1 MKPTTDA
8 YRELQSAYDFF
19 NRELYNGELPACLLT
34 FQREKR
40 SFGYFSRNRFISA
53 STGDTTDEIAM
64 NPAYF
69 ATGPL
74 EEIMQTLVHEM
85 AHLWQ
90 AHFGKPGRRGYHNK
104 EWGDKMESIGL
115 MPSST
120 GKPGGKKTGECMA
133 DYIIPG
139 GLFEQ
144 KCAELLTKDFRITWM
159 DRFPVQ
165 REGMAIPEF
174 IKDSFQA
181 ELAEAGEEGG
191 DVLALMMPSAN
202 NSNRWKYSCPI
213 CPKVNVWGKPE
224 MKLKCGVCD
233 SELAGQG

>member
-1 MKPTTDA
+1 MKPTIDA
-8 YRELQSAYDFF
+8 YRELQTAYDHF
-19 NRELYNGELPACLLT
+19 NRELYDNALPACLLT

-53 STGDTTDEIAM
+53 ETGETTHEIAM

-90 AHFGKPGRRGYHNK
+90 QEFGTPGRRGYHNK

-120 GKPGGKKTGECMA
+120 GQPGGKKTGECMA

-139 GLFEQ
+139 GRFEAS
-144 KCAELLTKDFRITWM
+144 CAELLTNDFRITWM
-159 DRFPVQ
+159 DRFVVQ
-165 REGMAIPEF
+165 RNGAEVPAF
-174 IKDSFQA
+174 ISDSFA
-181 ELAEAGEEGG
+181 AEAGSEGG
-191 DVLALMMPSAN
+191 ESMTKPGGNA
-202 NSNRWKYSCPI
+202 SNRWKYSCPT
-213 CPKVNVWGKPE
+213 CPKINVWGKPE
-224 MKLKCGVCD
+224 MKLKCGECD
-233 SELAGQG
+233 SVLAGEG

>member
-1 MKPTTDA
+1 MKPTSDA
-8 YRELQSAYDFF
+8 YRELQAAYDFF
-19 NRELYNGELPACLLT
+19 NSALYDGMLPACLLT

-40 SFGYFSRNRFISA
+40 SFGYFARNRFISA
-53 STGDTTDEIAM
+53 AGNTTDEIAM

-69 ATGPL
+69 ATGPV

-104 EWGDKMESIGL
+104 EWGDKMENIGL

-139 GLFEQ
+139 GRFDK
-144 KCAELLTKDFRITWM
+144 KCAELLTQDFRITWM
-159 DRFPVQ
+159 DRFPIQ
-165 REGMAIPEF
+165 REGMDVPEF
-174 IKDSFQA
+174 IKESFQA
-181 ELAEAGEEGG
+181 EMLENGVEG
-191 DVLALMMPSAN
+191 DVMTMLTASGN
-202 NSNRWKYSCPI
+202 SSNRWKYSCPL
-213 CPKVNVWGKPE
+213 CEKVNVWGKPE
-224 MKLKCGVCD
+224 MNLKCGDCD
-233 SELAGQG
+233 SKLVGQG